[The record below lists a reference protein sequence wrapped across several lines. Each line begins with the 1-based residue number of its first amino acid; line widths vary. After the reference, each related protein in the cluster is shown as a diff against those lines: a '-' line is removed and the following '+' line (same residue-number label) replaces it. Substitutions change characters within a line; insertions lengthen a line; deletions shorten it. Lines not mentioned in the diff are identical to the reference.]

1 MKIKKY
7 LTNVIIKILG
17 RQRLIFWLA
26 TEASIKEVHS
36 FNNVA
41 KTFEATGQKNL
52 QLQILANL
60 CKSKD
65 KTIKPYL
72 INFLENGNNYI
83 SQLGQDCLVDTILK
97 NKTDGFFIEIGVGN
111 GKELSN
117 TYFFEKYRNWDG
129 ILCEPAKQFQD
140 SIRKER
146 KALLIDK
153 AVYSV
158 SNKSFEF
165 SESDQGEFSSMTDHL
180 SDFVN
185 TNHTINKYMVET
197 ISFNDLCKNYAVEK
211 KIDYLSIDTEG
222 SEYEILSTIDF
233 NKFEITCVSV
243 EHNYDEIKYN
253 KINSLMIKNNFVE
266 VFGGLLMWDTFY
278 INKKILNQSL

>member
-1 MKIKKY
+1 MKKY
-7 LTNVIIKILG
+7 LIEAIIKLLG

-26 TEASIKEVHS
+26 NDATAKEVHS
-36 FNNVA
+36 FNDVA
-41 KTFEATGQKNL
+41 NTFESAGQKKL

-60 CKSKD
+60 IKSNNK
-65 KTIKPYL
+65 IVNSYL
-72 INFLENGNNYI
+72 INFLKNGNEYI
-83 SQLGQDCLVDTILK
+83 SQLGQDCLVDTILN

-117 TYFFEKYRNWDG
+117 SYFFEKFRNWNG

-140 SIRKER
+140 SIQRER
-146 KALLIDK
+146 KGLLIDK

-158 SNKSFEF
+158 SDKSFEF
-165 SESDQGEFSSMTDHL
+165 SESDLGEFSSMTEHL

-197 ISFNDLCKNYAVEK
+197 ISFNDLCEKYSTKKN
-211 KIDYLSIDTEG
+211 IDYLSIDTEG

-233 NKFEITCVSV
+233 TKYEITCLSI
-243 EHNYDEIKYN
+243 EHNYDEAKY
-253 KINSLMIKNNFVE
+253 KLINSLLIKNNFVE

-278 INKKILNQSL
+278 INKKILNHIV